1 MRLLLDQ
8 NVPNSVATVFE
19 NRGHAVLYLR
29 EITDPSAPDIVVAA
43 ISEIEEAILVSA
55 DGDFRKIAPR
65 VPDGQRKRFR
75 KLSRITL
82 RCNAP
87 QTAQRVSEAMSL
99 IESEYEIAQGRHDP
113 RMIIVIGNSYIRT
126 ER

>member
-8 NVPNSVATVFE
+8 NVPNSVATVFK
-19 NRGHAVLYLR
+19 NRGHTVLYLR
-29 EITDPSAPDIVVAA
+29 DIADPSAPDIVVAA
-43 ISEIEEAILVSA
+43 ISEIEEAVLVSA

-65 VPDGQRKRFR
+65 VPDGQRRRFR

-82 RCNAP
+82 GCNAP

-99 IESEYEIAQGRHDP
+99 IEFEYEIAQGRHDP
-113 RMIIVIGNSYIRT
+113 RMIIVIGNSFLKT

>member
-8 NVPNSVATVFE
+8 NVPDSVATVFE
-19 NRGHAVLYLR
+19 SRGHAVLRLR
-29 EITDPSAPDIVVAA
+29 DITDPNAPDLLVAA
-43 ISEIEEAILVSA
+43 ISEIEEAVLVSA

-65 VPDGQRKRFR
+65 VPDGQRRRFR

-82 RCNAP
+82 QCNAA
-87 QTAQRVSEAMSL
+87 QSAQRVSEAMTL
-99 IESEYEIAQGRHDP
+99 IEAEYEMARGRADP
-113 RMIIVIGNSYIRT
+113 RMIITIGNSYIRT